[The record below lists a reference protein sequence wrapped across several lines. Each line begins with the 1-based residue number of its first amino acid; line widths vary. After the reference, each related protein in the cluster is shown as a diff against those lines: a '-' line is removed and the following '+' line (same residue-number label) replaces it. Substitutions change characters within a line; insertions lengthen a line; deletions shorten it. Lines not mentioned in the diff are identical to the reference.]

1 MTMTTRVDC
10 ASCGTS
16 LGDPFLNLGRTPIAG
31 DFRTKPNSVEPVET
45 YPLRVAACGNTGCGL
60 VQLVDVIDNSVLYGR
75 DYPYYSG
82 ASRPVVD
89 HMDAYARYVHCNF
102 PRLLR
107 EHGLVEIASND
118 GTFLQHFTRE
128 MVRYALG
135 VEPASGPA
143 SNARMR
149 GFNVLEVPF
158 DQAAADAIVEE
169 HGQPGVVVANN
180 VLAHVYDLHDFLGGV
195 RRLLHPDGIF
205 LFEVQYLPDLVTGNA
220 FDLVYHEHHYFWSV
234 TALHHALQMHGLV
247 IMHVA
252 QHGMQGG
259 SIRVEARHAGPLS
272 HADFTPGRLMRA
284 EKWLPTGLPGMQGR
298 VDRVVRRLSDL
309 LDAEDHAG
317 RVLAGY
323 AASAKGTT
331 LLAQLDVRR
340 QKMLRYAVDTTE
352 VKWGRYMPGT
362 DIPIVPPVFP
372 HDGDVAGIP
381 LPDTYLLL
389 VGNYLGPVMRYERNF
404 LNRGGR
410 IITPLPVPTVI

>member
-16 LGDPFLNLGRTPIAG
+16 LGAPFLNLGRSPIAG

-45 YPLRVAACGNTGCGL
+45 YPLRVAACTNNGCGL

-89 HMDAYARYVHCNF
+89 HMDGYAAYVHRNF

-107 EHGLVEIASND
+107 ECGLVEIASND

-128 MVRYALG
+128 TVHHALG

-143 SNARMR
+143 AQARER
-149 GFNVLEVPF
+149 GYSVLEAPF
-158 DQAAADAIVEE
+158 DRAAADAIVEE
-169 HGQPGVVVANN
+169 YGRAGVVVANN
-180 VLAHVYDLHDFLGGV
+180 VLAHVYDLHDFIGGV
-195 RRLLHPDGIF
+195 KKLLHPDGVF
-205 LFEVQYLPDLVTGNA
+205 LFEVQYLPDLVAGNA

-234 TALHHALQMHGLV
+234 TALHNALQMHGLV
-247 IMHVA
+247 IMSVT

-259 SIRVEARHAGPLS
+259 SIRVEVRHDGPLS

-284 EKWLPTGLPGMQGR
+284 ERWLATGLQGMQGR
-298 VDRVVRRLSDL
+298 VDRVIRRLSDL
-309 LDAEDHAG
+309 LDAEDAAG
-317 RVLAGY
+317 RVIVGY
-323 AASAKGTT
+323 AASAKGST
-331 LLAQLDVRR
+331 LLAQLEIRR
-340 QKMLRYAVDTTE
+340 QKMIRYVVDTTE

-362 DIPIVPPVFP
+362 DIPIVPPIASMDDP
-372 HDGDVAGIP
+372 GGIP
-381 LPDTYLLL
+381 LPETYLLL
-389 VGNYLGPVMRYERNF
+389 VGNYLSPVMRREQSF
-404 LNRGGR
+404 LNQGGR
-410 IITPLPVPTVI
+410 IISPLPIPTMI